1 MCVGKKHGKS
11 VERNRIK
18 RYLREAFAPFG
29 KKIRPCSVLLIPKVQ
44 EDGHY
49 SVSLF
54 ARDLGKIFGKE
65 KLIEKIKV
73 VENNKTAIS
82 AVIEDDDLEA
92 TDLVPTITPQEEKKE
107 SLLDSI
113 TSAIDDLDESVDTGI
128 NSNIEDLP
136 IDTVIPVKSITFGG
150 LTYKSR
156 TNNAIFRWNQIGA
169 IEYMTVAD
177 LNEMNNYKRDFLNR
191 PLVILMDERAIKKFR
206 LTPVYENVA
215 KINNLKQ
222 VFASDMG
229 TIERT
234 IDIALQVNMRDIL
247 VSKVSQMIKNKTL
260 VDINIIRLLSK
271 RLSYDFEEILEQQ

>member
-1 MCVGKKHGKS
+1 MNYENMSLDELK
-11 VERNRIK
+11 ERAK
-18 RYLREAFAPFG
+18 E
-29 KKIRPCSVLLIPKVQ
+29 
-44 EDGHY
+44 
-49 SVSLF
+49 
-54 ARDLGKIFGKE
+54 LGLKAGNIGKE
-65 KLIEKIKV
+65 KLIEKIRSF
-73 VENNKTAIS
+73 ENDKSAIS
-82 AVIEDDDLEA
+82 TVIEDKDLDAIETIS
-92 TDLVPTITPQEEKKE
+92 TDTPQEEKKE
-107 SLLDSI
+107 SLVESI
-113 TSAIDDLDESVDTGI
+113 TSAIDDLDESIDTATDAF
-128 NSNIEDLP
+128 IEDLP
-136 IDTVIPVKSITFGG
+136 IDTVIPVKSITFVG

-222 VFASDMG
+222 VFASDMN

-271 RLSYDFEEILEQQ
+271 RLTYDFEEILEQ

>member
-1 MCVGKKHGKS
+1 MNFENMSLDELKEYAKKLEIKVGNIGK
-11 VERNRIK
+11 
-18 RYLREAFAPFG
+18 
-29 KKIRPCSVLLIPKVQ
+29 
-44 EDGHY
+44 D
-49 SVSLF
+49 
-54 ARDLGKIFGKE
+54 
-65 KLIEKIKV
+65 KLIEKIKE
-73 VENNKTAIS
+73 VESTKSTIS
-82 AVIEDDDLEA
+82 SVIEDDDLEA
-92 TDLVPTITPQEEKKE
+92 AEPISTISPKEEDNE

-113 TSAIDDLDESVDTGI
+113 TSAINDLDESVDTGI
-128 NSNIEDLP
+128 DSTVEDLP

-206 LTPVYENVA
+206 LKPVYENVA

-222 VFASDMG
+222 VFASDIA

-234 IDIALQVNMRDIL
+234 IDTALQVNMRDIL

-260 VDINIIRLLSK
+260 VDINVIRLLSR
-271 RLSYDFEEILEQQ
+271 RLSYDFEEILEQ

>member
-1 MCVGKKHGKS
+1 MNFENMSLDELKEYAKNLDIKVG
-11 VERNRIK
+11 NI
-18 RYLREAFAPFG
+18 
-29 KKIRPCSVLLIPKVQ
+29 
-44 EDGHY
+44 
-49 SVSLF
+49 
-54 ARDLGKIFGKE
+54 GKE
-65 KLIEKIKV
+65 KLIEKIKS
-73 VENNKTAIS
+73 VESSKASIS
-82 AVIEDDDLEA
+82 SVIGDEDLEA
-92 TDLVPTITPQEEKKE
+92 SELNSMVIPQNKKQE

-113 TSAIDDLDESVDTGI
+113 TSAIDDLDESVDTDTDTI
-128 NSNIEDLP
+128 TEDLP

-222 VFASDMG
+222 VFSSDMI

-234 IDIALQVNMRDIL
+234 IETALQVNMRDIL
-247 VSKVSQMIKNKTL
+247 VSKASQMIKNKTL
-260 VDINIIRLLSK
+260 VDINVIRLLSR
-271 RLSYDFEEILEQQ
+271 RLSYDFEEILEQ